1 MSRTFNAPVTY
12 LSQRNAKYRMN
23 RSARLDPMKR
33 NGVING
39 DRLTDGTAATRGV
52 DDCKTQNGGL
62 TRDENPAA
70 LPGPD
75 IDEDC
80 DLPIARAGT
89 LSRTKTLFFAAV
101 RLWELKRG
109 LRNN

>member
-1 MSRTFNAPVTY
+1 
-12 LSQRNAKYRMN
+12 
-23 RSARLDPMKR
+23 MKK

-39 DRLTDGTAATRGV
+39 DGFAAGTAASRGV
-52 DDCKTQNGGL
+52 DDCKAQDSGL
-62 TRDENPAA
+62 ARDENPAP
-70 LPGPD
+70 LLSPD
-75 IDEDC
+75 INEDF

-89 LSRTKTLFFAAV
+89 LSRTKTLFLAAV